1 MVKETLFFSSPSTSG
16 LAAAYQVIILL
27 SEFLTGSVLINGQ
40 EGDIIALYTELRDLV
55 SSHKSKAIDT
65 SQMHSVP
72 VDQESS
78 N

>member
-1 MVKETLFFSSPSTSG
+1 MKETLFFSSPSTSG

-27 SEFLTGSVLINGQ
+27 SEFLMDLVLIHGQ
-40 EGDIIALYTELRDLV
+40 EGDIITLYTDLRELV